1 MPAIIELE
9 GAKAV
14 KALAAA
20 KAEGF
25 KAGAAAAKAGAVK
38 ATAVKAATV
47 KAVAA
52 KTSASGILSGGA
64 PAYHL
69 GLGLGL
75 GVWGPVLLV
84 AALCAGTGA
93 CVYCCTRKR
102 QVEQAC

>member
-1 MPAIIELE
+1 MHAFADLE

-25 KAGAAAAKAGAVK
+25 KAGAAA
-38 ATAVKAATV
+38 T
-47 KAVAA
+47 KAVVAKTTVAKVAAA
-52 KTSASGILSGGA
+52 KGATGIFSGGA
-64 PAYHL
+64 SACHL

-84 AALCAGTGA
+84 AVLCAGTGA
-93 CVYCCTRKR
+93 GVYWCIKQE
-102 QVEQAC
+102 QVEQT